1 MITITYTNTLIFF
14 HVTVRGE
21 KSRDGDRKSTGKKE
35 KEKELKE
42 QMNQVVKLKR
52 GRKRRVKAMPCDM
65 EEGSKRR
72 KKMRKLGQVG

>member
-1 MITITYTNTLIFF
+1 
-14 HVTVRGE
+14 
-21 KSRDGDRKSTGKKE
+21 
-35 KEKELKE
+35 
-42 QMNQVVKLKR
+42 MNQVVKLKR